1 MGVALLHLH
10 GKLLCGVRRPHPWTA
25 TVEVC
30 GKADAESSLADV
42 AVSDLIAMV
51 WPRIV
56 LVVALLRG
64 LRSKAFFA
72 YQQSPR
78 AR

>member
-1 MGVALLHLH
+1 VSLYSTCTASYCARSGDRIR
-10 GKLLCGVRRPHPWTA
+10 GTA

-30 GKADAESSLADV
+30 GKADAESSLAHV

-56 LVVALLRG
+56 LVVAVLRG

-72 YQQSPR
+72 QQQSPR